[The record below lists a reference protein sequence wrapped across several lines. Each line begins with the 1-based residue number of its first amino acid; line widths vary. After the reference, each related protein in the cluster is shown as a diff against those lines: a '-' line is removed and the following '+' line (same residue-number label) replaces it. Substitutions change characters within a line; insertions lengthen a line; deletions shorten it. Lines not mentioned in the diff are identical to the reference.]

1 MLIIE
6 SGDKISKV
14 TIQKNADL
22 SALVFMMLGPSFR
35 LLSNGCMALFP
46 SVVGSEVITFSS

>member
-6 SGDKISKV
+6 SGGKSQKV

-22 SALVFMMLGPSFR
+22 SALVFLMLGPSFM
-35 LLSNGCMALFP
+35 LLSYGCMALFP
-46 SVVGSEVITFSS
+46 FVVGSEVITFSS